1 MAVVSIATSD
11 TSQYVESL
19 RARLARGSR
28 FLENEGLSFDITE
41 SSKGRFKFLG
51 CNVEKKPQCGLSPQ
65 DAVILFKHFVANT
78 ISDFIVD
85 DVEESLIRKIIRQ
98 NYCYF
103 TPEEQ
108 ERIFAAV
115 EKELDGD
122 VEDRTPLVKSA
133 IDAELGIAETTET
146 TETFRTAK
154 TAKTEGTVLKP
165 ADRHVGEVR
174 PKAIGKRTE
183 ADKTRRLT
191 RKAKILNKVLD
202 YLTANEVLVVE
213 GFVTFRLREYLD
225 ELEEVVDRAVDE
237 FLLDREYQEFIKLL
251 RYFVQMQEPKVM
263 RVKVYLERDGTF
275 SINDELGKR
284 VGTAVVDE
292 LRATMMEGGLELEDL
307 LVSSLIMLAPR
318 EIWMHSRDNER
329 WSSGLETLKNV
340 FGERLKICCGCPWCS
355 GSGGDRDG
363 GGDSQS

>member
-1 MAVVSIATSD
+1 MAVLSIATSD
-11 TSQYVESL
+11 ASQYIESL

-28 FLENEGLSFDITE
+28 FLENEGLSLDITE

-51 CNVEKKPQCGLSPQ
+51 CNLEKKSQSALSPQ
-65 DAVILFKHFVANT
+65 DAVILFKHFMANT

-108 ERIFAAV
+108 ESIFEVV
-115 EKELDGD
+115 ERELDEEDAATD
-122 VEDRTPLVKSA
+122 VEPSTV
-133 IDAELGIAETTET
+133 AE
-146 TETFRTAK
+146 
-154 TAKTEGTVLKP
+154 P
-165 ADRHVGEVR
+165 
-174 PKAIGKRTE
+174 GKRSNDVTCGKTVRKWVN

-191 RKAKILNKVLD
+191 RKAKILNKLLD

-213 GFVTFRLREYLD
+213 GFVTFRLKEYLD
-225 ELEEVVDRAVDE
+225 ELEDVVDRAVDE

-251 RYFVQMQEPKVM
+251 RYFVEMQESKVT

-275 SINDELGKR
+275 AIRDELGKK

-292 LRATMMEGGLELEDL
+292 LTATMMEGGLEFEDL

-318 EIWMHSRDNER
+318 EIWMHSKDHER
-329 WSSGLETLKNV
+329 WSSGLETLRNV
-340 FGERLKICCGCPWCS
+340 FGERIKVCSGCPWCS
-355 GSGGDRDG
+355 GGEVDPDG
-363 GGDSQS
+363 GSDGKS